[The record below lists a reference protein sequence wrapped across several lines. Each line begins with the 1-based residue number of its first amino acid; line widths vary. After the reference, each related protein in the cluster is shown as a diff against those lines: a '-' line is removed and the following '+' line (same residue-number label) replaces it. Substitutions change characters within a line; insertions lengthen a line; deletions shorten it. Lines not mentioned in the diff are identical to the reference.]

1 MHLAMSLASTGCAR
15 PRWLLGMPEPAWLF
29 LAAGLMAIGSAVLIP
44 AAESLDEARYH
55 RDVALTW
62 EQERLD
68 RLAVHEA
75 YLASVRAREPATIA
89 QLRAIQLN
97 AYPPGMTPIDGEII
111 DGGRASASVF
121 GMLEP
126 KPRTPPAPPAWTV
139 TRSHLARWATAER
152 SRLWLLAGGSLGV
165 MLGLLPACTSSRA
178 RSTPAGNATLPA

>member
-1 MHLAMSLASTGCAR
+1 MSQTSDGCAR
-15 PRWLLGMPEPAWLF
+15 PRWLIGPPEPAWLF

-44 AAESLDEARYH
+44 AAESLDEARHH

-68 RLAVHEA
+68 RLIVHEA

-97 AYPPGMTPIDGEII
+97 AYPVGMIPIEGETI

-121 GMLEP
+121 AMLEP

-139 TRSHLARWATAER
+139 SRSHLARWATAER
-152 SRLWLLAGGSLGV
+152 SRLWLLAGGALGV
-165 MLGLLPACTSSRA
+165 MLGLLPACTPGRA
-178 RSTPAGNATLPA
+178 RSAAAPNATVPA